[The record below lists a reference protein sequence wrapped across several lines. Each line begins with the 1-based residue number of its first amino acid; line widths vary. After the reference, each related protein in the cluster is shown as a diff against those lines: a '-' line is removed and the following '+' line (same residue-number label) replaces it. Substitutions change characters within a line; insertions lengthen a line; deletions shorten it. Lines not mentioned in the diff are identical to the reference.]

1 MNMNNKKIKR
11 FFISLIILISILTF
25 VQCSIL
31 QTITNLSRLQFKLG
45 DINGFRVNNIDI
57 SSKTSLSDLTPSEM
71 ITLSSIITQGKLP
84 VSFVLNVNAKNP
96 NDGTGGY
103 ARTDATLKGFR
114 WRLFIDDKETITGDI
129 DSPISVPG
137 TGEVTNIPLR
147 INFDLLQFFKGEKLD
162 QIANLVLAIGGRE
175 GNTSRITLYATPTVS
190 TPFGDIKYPGELK
203 IIDKNFT
210 N

>member
-1 MNMNNKKIKR
+1 MKKL
-11 FFISLIILISILTF
+11 FVVVLLILSVIGF
-25 VQCSIL
+25 VQCSLL
-31 QTITNLSRLQFKLG
+31 QTMVNFSRLQFKLG
-45 DINGFRVNNIDI
+45 EVNGFRVNNVDI
-57 SSKTSLSDLTPSEM
+57 SSKSSLSDLSPTEM
-71 ITLSSIITQGKLP
+71 FSLTSVITQGKLP

-103 ARTDATLKGFR
+103 ASTDATLKGFR

-147 INFDLLQFFKGEKLD
+147 IEFDLLQFFKGEGLEK
-162 QIANLVLAIGGRE
+162 IANLVLSIGGRQ
-175 GNTSRITLYATPTVS
+175 GNSSRISLYATPIVS
-190 TPFGDIKYPGELK
+190 TPLGDIKYPGELK
-203 IIDKNFT
+203 IVDKNFT